1 MIVDETQEKL
11 AVWAQDPDHRFFDI
25 YHLVYDEDWLYRA
38 FLSVKSNSGSG
49 TAGVDEETVED
60 FGENLQKNLKDLR
73 KSLKSESYTPSPVRQ
88 TYIPKGDGRKRPLGI
103 PTIRDRIVQEALR
116 MILEPIYE
124 TDFSGSSYGFRPNRS
139 THDALTSVYQRLTPA
154 SPSYMPWVID
164 ADIEGFFDNVD
175 HRTLEQIIQDRIED
189 QKIRDL
195 VWKFLKAG
203 YVEDGETHQTI
214 LGTPQGGIIS
224 PLLANVYL
232 NELDQWVKQWTDT
245 SNNEKEKRRKR
256 GKGNWQ
262 YVRYADDFLLMTNG
276 KKGRAEWMMEK
287 VGSFVSEELNLM
299 ISDKKS
305 ELRHA
310 EDGLSFLGY
319 ELKAKTDTGGVKRKV
334 PIEAIRDI
342 KSKIRAG
349 TEGAHEVSARRKID
363 RLNSVLKGW
372 ANYYKY
378 ATNAGR
384 VFSDV
389 ENYSWHRVTKWLARK
404 WKCFRKRLI
413 NQHLRSHSPIT
424 TGDVTL
430 AQLRGFSDTWDR
442 SPNRFRHPYLDGK
455 MIHREKLPPENPSL
469 ANQERRPGWSDA
481 RWKAIKRDN
490 FTCRNCGRN
499 LEKVTIHVHHIS
511 SYAGHDNHEE
521 ANKADNLVSLCR
533 PCHQQIE
540 KSREYAN

>member
-73 KSLKSESYTPSPVRQ
+73 KSLKSESYTPSPVRR

-299 ISDKKS
+299 LSDKKS

-334 PIEAIRDI
+334 PIDAINR
-342 KSKIRAG
+342 
-349 TEGAHEVSARRKID
+349 
-363 RLNSVLKGW
+363 
-372 ANYYKY
+372 
-378 ATNAGR
+378 
-384 VFSDV
+384 
-389 ENYSWHRVTKWLARK
+389 
-404 WKCFRKRLI
+404 C
-413 NQHLRSHSPIT
+413 NQGYQI
-424 TGDVTL
+424 
-430 AQLRGFSDTWDR
+430 
-442 SPNRFRHPYLDGK
+442 
-455 MIHREKLPPENPSL
+455 ENP
-469 ANQERRPGWSDA
+469 
-481 RWKAIKRDN
+481 
-490 FTCRNCGRN
+490 GRYGR
-499 LEKVTIHVHHIS
+499 S
-511 SYAGHDNHEE
+511 S
-521 ANKADNLVSLCR
+521 
-533 PCHQQIE
+533 
-540 KSREYAN
+540 